1 MALLFSGMWGVL
13 AVGLFASAD
22 KMAVAGYNSDHE
34 GWFFSWGKGSGD
46 ANLLLC
52 QVCEVLWICGWVT
65 VIMTPFFM
73 GLNYLNMFRVDALE
87 EEVGLDIS
95 HHRGSAYDLS
105 GAKEE
110 HVQELMEE
118 RASKHGKVE
127 VPKEVAQAAEE
138 AEESEPEMEV
148 DIEQIDIEQTA

>member
-1 MALLFSGMWGVL
+1 MLQ
-13 AVGLFASAD
+13 GLFASPD
-22 KMAVAGYNSDHE
+22 EMAVAGYNADKS
-34 GWFFSWGKGSGD
+34 GAFFGGGGS
-46 ANLLLC
+46 LLAC
-52 QVCEVLWICGWVT
+52 QVCAICWVCAWVT
-65 VIMTPFFM
+65 VIMTPFFI

-95 HHRGSAYDLS
+95 HHRGAAYDYS
-105 GAKEE
+105 QAKEE

-138 AEESEPEMEV
+138 AEEPEPVVESVPDV
-148 DIEQIDIEQTA
+148 DVEQTA